1 MKSSSL
7 ITGSLRLSLSR
18 WQRSTAYKN
27 SNVLEGDLIS
37 GSLQW
42 RYRCHNSPTSSWR
55 RRLFC
60 NKKSWSTHDY
70 HQHDHQINGHDH
82 HYHDHHPQH
91 STPVDVGGRKGLKPG
106 GSPGKEKP
114 GKPCS
119 TSVTNHISL
128 SIITIITTTLVI
140 RLLAHL
146 WEGPKTKEG
155 EDVLLCC
162 RSLWR
167 RWARCCRC
175 EIPATHSEYLFR
187 PKVSFQP

>member
-7 ITGSLRLSLSR
+7 ITGSLRLSSSR
-18 WQRSTAYKN
+18 WQRNTAYKN
-27 SNVLEGDLIS
+27 SNRGWPDLWVS
-37 GSLQW
+37 SVKVQVPQLPHLLLKKAAFLQQ
-42 RYRCHNSPTSSWR
+42 
-55 RRLFC
+55 
-60 NKKSWSTHDY
+60 KSWSTHDY
-70 HQHDHQINGHDH
+70 HQHDHHINGHDH

-91 STPVDVGGRKGLKPG
+91 NSPVDVGGRKGLKPG

-128 SIITIITTTLVI
+128 SIITIITTTLGI
-140 RLLAHL
+140 RLLVHL
-146 WEGPKTKEG
+146 WEGPKAKEG

-175 EIPATHSEYLFR
+175 EIPATHSE
-187 PKVSFQP
+187 